1 MQYIT
6 HKRFK
11 DNAIC
16 GRVNIPA
23 LNICDEQNG
32 VVYFCDMPICYTT
45 SENAHQFFARNND
58 GQGIKRGQLTQAIQ
72 NKLAKRDSAYQ
83 SRWGKIWDD
92 VLCQK
97 YKREEYD
104 DFWLWNHEFFNAS
117 IKDLQYIAKL
127 IDVKEV

>member
-6 HKRFK
+6 HRRFK

-16 GRVNIPA
+16 GQINIPA
-23 LNICDEQNG
+23 ITICESANG
-32 VVYFCDMPICYTT
+32 TIYFNGRPLVFTT

-83 SRWGKIWDD
+83 SRWDKIWDD
-92 VLCQK
+92 ALCQR

-117 IKDLQYIAKL
+117 IEGLQYIAKL
-127 IDVKEV
+127 IDAKEA

>member
-6 HKRFK
+6 HRRFK

-16 GRVNIPA
+16 GQINIPA
-23 LNICDEQNG
+23 ITICESANG
-32 VVYFCDMPICYTT
+32 TIYFNGRPLVFTT

-83 SRWGKIWDD
+83 SRWDKIWDD
-92 VLCQK
+92 ALCQRYNRK
-97 YKREEYD
+97 EYD
-104 DFWLWNHEFFNAS
+104 DFWLWNHEFFNAD
-117 IKDLQYIAKL
+117 IEDLKYIAKL
-127 IDVKEV
+127 VGAKE